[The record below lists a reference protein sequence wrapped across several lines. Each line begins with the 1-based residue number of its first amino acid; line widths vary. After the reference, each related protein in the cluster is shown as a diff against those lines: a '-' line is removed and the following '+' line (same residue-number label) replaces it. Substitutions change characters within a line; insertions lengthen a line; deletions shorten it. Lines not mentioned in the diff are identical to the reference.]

1 MILSSPFVNLS
12 TDMDGQIVSQTR
24 QRMEKAFSVLREDF
38 GTVKTG
44 KANPQLV
51 ENVMISAYG
60 GSARLKVMELA
71 TIHVQ
76 DHETLVLTPFD
87 SSVLRDIEKGISD
100 SQMGLGIAVD
110 GTNIRVSIPPLTQE
124 RREEFVKLI
133 KKKTENGKIMIRQA
147 RQESKDEIE
156 KLKKDGHIS
165 EDDVERMEKE
175 VQKVTDEFIG
185 KIDEMSSLK
194 EKELMTV

>member
-1 MILSSPFVNLS
+1 
-12 TDMDGQIVSQTR
+12 MDNQIVNSTK
-24 QRMEKAFSVLREDF
+24 QRMDRAFQVLKDDF

-51 ENVMISAYG
+51 ESVMISAYG

-71 TIHVQ
+71 TIHTQ
-76 DHETLVLTPFD
+76 DHQTILITPFD
-87 SSVLRDIEKGISD
+87 KSVLGDIEKGIAD
-100 SQMGLGIAVD
+100 SQMGLGLAVD
-110 GTNIRVSIPPLTQE
+110 GANIRVTIPALTQE

-133 KKKTENGKIMIRQA
+133 HKKAENGKIMIRHA
-147 RQESKDEIE
+147 RQESKDEID
-156 KLKKDGHIS
+156 KLNKEGHIS

-175 VQKVTDEFIG
+175 VQKLTDEYME
-185 KIDEMSSLK
+185 KIDETRVMK

>member
-1 MILSSPFVNLS
+1 
-12 TDMDGQIVSQTR
+12 MDGQISQKTR
-24 QRMEKAFSVLREDF
+24 QHMEKAYAVLKEDF

-51 ENVMISAYG
+51 ENIVINAYG
-60 GSARLKVMELA
+60 GSARLKILELA

-76 DHETLVLTPFD
+76 DHQTLVLTPFD

-110 GTNIRVSIPPLTQE
+110 GVNVRVSIPPLTQE

-133 KKKTENGKIMIRQA
+133 HKKAENGKIMIRQA
-147 RQESKDEIE
+147 RQEAKDEID
-156 KLKKDGHIS
+156 KLNKDGHIS
-165 EDDVERMEKE
+165 EDDVDRLEKE
-175 VQKVTDEFIG
+175 VQKLTDEFIG
-185 KIDEMSSLK
+185 KIEEASKMK
-194 EKELMTV
+194 EHELMTV

>member
-1 MILSSPFVNLS
+1 
-12 TDMDGQIVSQTR
+12 MDNQIISQTK
-24 QRMEKAFSVLREDF
+24 QRMEKAFSVLKEDF

-51 ENVMISAYG
+51 ENVVINAYG

-76 DHETLVLTPFD
+76 DHQTIVLTPFD
-87 SSVLRDIEKGISD
+87 ASVLRDIEKGISD

-133 KKKTENGKIMIRQA
+133 HKKAENGKIMIRQA
-147 RQESKDEIE
+147 RQESKDQID
-156 KLKKDGHIS
+156 KLNKDGHIS

-175 VQKVTDEFIG
+175 VQKATDEYIE
-185 KIDEMSSLK
+185 KIESASKMK
-194 EKELMTV
+194 EQELMTV

>member
-1 MILSSPFVNLS
+1 
-12 TDMDGQIVSQTR
+12 MDGQIIAATKT
-24 QRMEKAFSVLREDF
+24 RMEKAFSVLKEDF

-44 KANPQLV
+44 KAAPQLV
-51 ENVMISAYG
+51 ENIVISAYG
-60 GSARLKVMELA
+60 GSARLKVVELA
-71 TIHVQ
+71 TIHIQ
-76 DHETLVLTPFD
+76 DHETLLITPFD
-87 SSVLRDIEKGISD
+87 TSVLRDIEKGISD

-110 GTNIRVSIPPLTQE
+110 GANVRVSIPPLTQE

-133 KKKTENGKIMIRQA
+133 HKKTENGKIMIRQA

-175 VQKVTDEFIG
+175 VQKVTDEYIG
-185 KIDEMSSLK
+185 KIDDASKMK